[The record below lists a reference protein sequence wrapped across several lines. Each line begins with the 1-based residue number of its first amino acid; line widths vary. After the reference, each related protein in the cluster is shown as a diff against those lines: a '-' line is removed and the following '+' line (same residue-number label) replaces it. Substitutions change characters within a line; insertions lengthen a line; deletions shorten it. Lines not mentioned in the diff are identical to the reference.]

1 MKRLTQ
7 PRGEH
12 RVRGRDFELPLV
24 EQVSTFHSLH
34 AARITW
40 HAHHR
45 FELIFVLDG
54 ATSYEFRD
62 GRTVEV
68 AGARFVVL
76 PPRQT
81 HRALHDVRTPASLC
95 GVIFDP
101 RAAGARRHTPFTARD
116 LAWLTRQCTAHAREA
131 HPMNADLRRQVTAL
145 DRLAQNWEARHD
157 ATTATE
163 LRLLT
168 CNIIFEAARQLT
180 SMRPTHGKHA
190 VDVALAFMAAHAHE
204 PLPMSDLARATGC
217 SRARLFQLFKE
228 NTGLT
233 PNDYLQRL
241 RVNNARELLSNG
253 QRTITDVAFATGFS
267 SSQYFSKVFRKYVG
281 TTPSTARTRQAKFT
295 LRQM

>member
-1 MKRLTQ
+1 MKRLAQ

-54 ATSYEFRD
+54 ATSYEFGD

-101 RAAGARRHTPFTARD
+101 RGADARQHTPFTARD
-116 LAWLTRQCTAHAREA
+116 LSWIARQCEAHTREA
-131 HPMNADLRRQVTAL
+131 HPMNADLRRQVLLL
-145 DRLAQNWEARHD
+145 DRLTQKWNLHHD
-157 ATTATE
+157 AATATE
-163 LRLLT
+163 LRLLA
-168 CNIIFEAARQLT
+168 CAIIFEAARQLT
-180 SMRPTHGKHA
+180 TARPPHGKRA
-190 VDVALAFMAAHAHE
+190 VDAALAHMAAHSHE
-204 PLPMSDLARATGC
+204 PLPVCDLARVTGY

-228 NTGLT
+228 NTGLS

-241 RVNNARELLSNG
+241 RVNKARALLREG
-253 QRTITDVAFATGFS
+253 RRTITEIAFATGFS

-281 TTPSTARTRQAKFT
+281 TTPTIVRERHTKASVPQR
-295 LRQM
+295 

>member
-1 MKRLTQ
+1 MDRLTQ

-12 RVRGRDFELPLV
+12 RVRGEAFDLPLV

-45 FELIFVLDG
+45 FELIFVRDG

-76 PPRQT
+76 PPRHT

-116 LAWLTRQCTAHAREA
+116 LAWLARHYEAHTLEA
-131 HPMNADLRRQVTAL
+131 HPMGADLRRQVDAL
-145 DRLAQNWEARHD
+145 DRLAQNWPAHHD
-157 ATTATE
+157 AAAAAE
-163 LRLLT
+163 LRLLA
-168 CNIIFEAARQLT
+168 CAIIFEAARQLT
-180 SMRPTHGKHA
+180 GARPVQGKRA
-190 VDVALAFMAAHAHE
+190 VDAALTHLQAHFHE
-204 PLPMSDLARATGC
+204 PLPMADLARATGC

-241 RVNNARELLSNG
+241 RVNKARDLLVHST
-253 QRTITDVAFATGFS
+253 RSITDVAFATGFS
-267 SSQYFSKVFRKYVG
+267 SSQYFSKVFRKYDG
-281 TTPSTARTRQAKFT
+281 TTPTVARERQAKSRT
-295 LRQM
+295 PQR